1 MQWASYNITS
11 NSRGIAKLGKP
22 WTQATAATL
31 APRVLQELRAM
42 AAVADKDES
51 TKEAISPEAWWVNC
65 IFPIRADLT
74 SKKIH
79 QWGYGDLGIVGLHDS
94 FSWIF
99 LKMFKSHDSEANDIL
114 SLRRSDHLM
123 SVAYVSASLRINV
136 EAARMPGM
144 IKKNQWLPCCVN
156 LDEKS
161 GASSCCSGPPLA
173 AKLGPPESTL
183 WHLLQ
188 NFHALDVS
196 CFWQLIQLFHNIP
209 HNLHFANK
217 SIGFGVHVCLST
229 DSEASAP
236 RVSPVRP
243 CGIVGA
249 WDGGFWQSR
258 LLLFWVS
265 T

>member
-51 TKEAISPEAWWVNC
+51 TKEAISPEAWWANC
-65 IFPIRADLT
+65 APQEEQIWQTIYT
-74 SKKIH
+74 SMGI
-79 QWGYGDLGIVGLHDS
+79 WGFGIVGLHAS
-94 FSWIF
+94 FSGIF

-114 SLRRSDHLM
+114 SLRRSDHFM
-123 SVAYVSASLRINV
+123 SVAHVSASLRINV

-173 AKLGPPESTL
+173 AKFGPPRKHTVAFCSRIFM
-183 WHLLQ
+183 LLMSLVSGSWF
-188 NFHALDVS
+188 NYFISSPTTCALLTNQSVLVS
-196 CFWQLIQLFHNIP
+196 MFVFPLTVKP
-209 HNLHFANK
+209 
-217 SIGFGVHVCLST
+217 
-229 DSEASAP
+229 P
-236 RVSPVRP
+236 RP
-243 CGIVGA
+243 G
-249 WDGGFWQSR
+249 
-258 LLLFWVS
+258 WVQ
-265 T
+265 

>member
-1 MQWASYNITS
+1 MRWASYNITS

-65 IFPIRADLT
+65 APQEEQIWQTIYT
-74 SKKIH
+74 SMGI
-79 QWGYGDLGIVGLHDS
+79 WGFGIVGLHAS
-94 FSWIF
+94 FSGIF

-114 SLRRSDHLM
+114 SLRRSDHFM
-123 SVAYVSASLRINV
+123 SVAHVSTYLRINV

-144 IKKNQWLPCCVN
+144 IKKKQWLPCCVN
-156 LDEKS
+156 LGEKS

-173 AKLGPPESTL
+173 AKLGPQENTL

-196 CFWQLIQLFHNIP
+196 CFWQLIQLFHIIP
-209 HNLHFANK
+209 HNLRFANT
-217 SIGFGVHVCLST
+217 SIRFGVHACLST
-229 DSEASAP
+229 DSGASAP

-258 LLLFWVS
+258 LLLFWVI

>member
-1 MQWASYNITS
+1 
-11 NSRGIAKLGKP
+11 
-22 WTQATAATL
+22 
-31 APRVLQELRAM
+31 
-42 AAVADKDES
+42 
-51 TKEAISPEAWWVNC
+51 
-65 IFPIRADLT
+65 
-74 SKKIH
+74 
-79 QWGYGDLGIVGLHDS
+79 
-94 FSWIF
+94 
-99 LKMFKSHDSEANDIL
+99 MFKSHDSERWEFRNYSKFCKKLLRRFNLFDLVLHPFDLHRCFVQSCAKSLVWANAIL
-114 SLRRSDHLM
+114 SLRLSDHFM
-123 SVAYVSASLRINV
+123 SVAHVSTYLRINV

-156 LDEKS
+156 LGEKS

-196 CFWQLIQLFHNIP
+196 CFLQLIQLFHIIP